1 MIINS
6 IFETILSRL
15 NPIIFFDILPGT
27 AYLPFVIGLLTFGC
41 LFFTVKTGFIN
52 ITEFVNIFNYKYTK
66 PNPNIKGIS
75 PYAALSTGIGGSVG
89 LGSIAGVAVAI
100 SMGGPGV
107 VFWIAVAGFL
117 SMPFRFAEVYFANK
131 YRVIDANGEVVTYG
145 PFAYII
151 EGLKKEFNK
160 PKLGI
165 YIASA
170 FALFFVI
177 ASFSGPNAFQSNQSV
192 KIASSI
198 FFGGKYVVIIAL
210 FLALISGL
218 VIIGGIKRIAKVAEL
233 LVNSMGVVYF
243 VAIFVI
249 LFVNKANLGWAF
261 GEIFKGAFNFD
272 SIAASFVPIV
282 VIAVKRSLFANEVGE
297 GTVPMAHG
305 KSVNASAYD
314 EAIKSMAGPFFCSVI
329 ICSLSGLILVA
340 SKSFLIPNLADI
352 EMVKHAYLTVHPY
365 FVYILPTIVFLFAYS
380 TILSWYYYGESA
392 FVRIFAK
399 KYVILYKIAYCCFIV
414 IGGTISLGAVVD
426 FMDFFIFLITIPNVV
441 VLLLLASKTKFVDDR
456 IINQKNDDKIQR
468 DI

>member
-1 MIINS
+1 MVLHGIDSFFATMSSKINP
-6 IFETILSRL
+6 L
-15 NPIIFFDILPGT
+15 IFFDILPG
-27 AYLPFVIGLLTFGC
+27 AANAPFVIALLAFGC
-41 LFFTVKTGFIN
+41 IFFSFKTGFVN
-52 ITEFVNIFNYKYTK
+52 IKEFTNIFNYKHTK
-66 PNPNIKGIS
+66 ANPNINGIS

-131 YRVIDANGEVVTYG
+131 YRVIDKNGEVITYG

-151 EGLKKEFNK
+151 EGIKSEFNK
-160 PKLGI
+160 PKLGV

-192 KIASSI
+192 KIASVI
-198 FFGGKYVVIIAL
+198 FFNGKYVLPIAL
-210 FLALISGL
+210 FLAVISGL

-233 LVNSMGVVYF
+233 LVNSMGIVYF
-243 VAIFVI
+243 IAIFVI
-249 LFVNKANLGWAF
+249 LFVNKANLSWAF
-261 GEIFKGAFNFD
+261 AEIFKGAFNIS
-272 SIAASFVPIV
+272 SISASFIPII

-340 SKSFLIPNLADI
+340 SKSFLIDGLADI

-399 KYVILYKIAYCCFIV
+399 KYVIAYKIAYCCFIV
-414 IGGTISLGAVVD
+414 IGGTISFGAVLD
-426 FMDFFIFLITIPNVV
+426 FMDFFIFAITIPNVV
-441 VLLLLASKTKFVDDR
+441 VLCLLASKTKFVDDR
-456 IINQKNDDKIQR
+456 VKDNK
-468 DI
+468 